1 MRTTKA
7 IINLSNLD
15 HNIKELIKLLKP
27 DTSFMAVVKANA
39 YGHGAFEVASQALES
54 GASFLGVATPDEGV
68 ELREAGIK
76 APILVLGGIEI
87 SDVETV
93 SQYDLTQCV
102 FSTDLLK
109 GLNKEGIK
117 RGKRI
122 NIHIKTD
129 TGMNRIGISRVEEL
143 DRFLKEAKEL
153 SNLRLEGIFTH
164 FATADETDKAF
175 TREQLERFTEML
187 KVLKKHSI
195 KPKWVHAA
203 NSAAILNC
211 PDTHFN
217 LVRAGLSMYGYYPSS
232 IADKTQAKLLPVM
245 QLETRILCIK
255 EVNRGESISYG
266 RTFYAI
272 SPMRV
277 ATLPIGYA
285 DGYKRI
291 LSNKGHVLIAGIK
304 APVVGRI
311 CMDQMM
317 VDVTHIPQAK
327 HNDTAVL
334 IGVQHNSS
342 VDADYLA
349 NLCDTISYEILTSVS
364 SRVRRVY
371 TKDFTTAIC
380 SGIKE
385 PES

>member
-7 IINLSNLD
+7 VINLCNLD
-15 HNIKELIKLLKP
+15 HNVKELIKLLKP
-27 DTSFMAVVKANA
+27 GTSFMAVVKANA
-39 YGHGAFEVASQALES
+39 YGHGAYVVSSQALKS
-54 GASFLGVATPDEGV
+54 GASCLGVATAEEGA

-76 APILVLGGIEI
+76 APILVLGGIDI

-93 SQYDLTQCV
+93 SQFDLDQCV
-102 FSTDLLK
+102 FSTDLLD

-122 NIHIKTD
+122 NIHIKID

-143 DRFLKEAKEL
+143 ARFLKEAKEL
-153 SNLRLEGIFTH
+153 SNLRLDGIFTH
-164 FATADETDKAF
+164 FATADEADRTF

-187 KVLKKHSI
+187 NIVKKHNLQ
-195 KPKWVHAA
+195 PKWVHAA
-203 NSAAILNC
+203 NSAAILVS

-217 LVRAGLSMYGYYPSS
+217 LVRAGISMYGYYPSS
-232 IADKTQAKLLPVM
+232 EMDKTQVSLLPVM
-245 QLETRILCIK
+245 QWETRILCVK
-255 EVNRGESISYG
+255 EVNQGESISYG
-266 RTFYAI
+266 RTFYAPT
-272 SPMRV
+272 PMRI

-291 LSNKGHVLIAGIK
+291 LSNKGHVLIAGVK

-327 HNDTAVL
+327 PNDAVIL
-334 IGVQHNSS
+334 LGMQHDASI
-342 VDADYLA
+342 DADYLA

-364 SRVRRVY
+364 VRVRRIY
-371 TKDFTTAIC
+371 TTDN
-380 SGIKE
+380 GIEKNDTVG
-385 PES
+385 